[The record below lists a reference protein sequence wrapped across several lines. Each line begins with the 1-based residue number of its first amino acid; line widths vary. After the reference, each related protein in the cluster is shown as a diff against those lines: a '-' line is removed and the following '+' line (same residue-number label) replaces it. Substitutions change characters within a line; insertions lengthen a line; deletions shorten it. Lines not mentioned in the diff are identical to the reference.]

1 MCRARNQRMLHNTIL
16 FVHLQYDAPDSP
28 QSRAL
33 RVLAATVVRTTAPP
47 LYLVGG
53 YAYDDFDTDSLPLA
67 VARAVRAEHQ
77 ARTDTAMAG
86 QLQAHMAAL
95 AAAQMTV
102 TPLLR
107 AGAPQTVL
115 AQVARTLDATQVL
128 VGMPQHYQGFA
139 ISLGG
144 SYEALQAA
152 LPCRVCR
159 AIPLEVGH
167 PRRQHQ
173 DHRAPARVL
182 GWQAA

>member
-1 MCRARNQRMLHNTIL
+1 MPHTTIL

-33 RVLAATVVRTTAPP
+33 RALAATVVRTTTPP

-53 YAYDDFDTDSLPLA
+53 YAYDDFDTDSLPVA
-67 VARAVRAEHQ
+67 VARAVCAEHQ

-86 QLQAHMAAL
+86 QLQAHVAAL

-115 AQVARTLDATQVL
+115 AQVARTLDAALVL
-128 VGMPQHYQGFA
+128 VGMPQNYQGFA
-139 ISLGG
+139 IALGG

-159 AIPLEVGH
+159 AIPPAAGH
-167 PRRQHQ
+167 PRGQ
-173 DHRAPARVL
+173 DQGHGAPARVW

>member
-1 MCRARNQRMLHNTIL
+1 MPYNTIL

-28 QSRAL
+28 QSCAL
-33 RVLAATVVRTTAPP
+33 RALAATVVCTTAPP

-77 ARTDTAMAG
+77 ARIDRAMAG
-86 QLQAHMAAL
+86 PLQAHVAAL
-95 AAAQMTV
+95 AAAQITV

-107 AGAPQTVL
+107 AGPPPTVL
-115 AQVARTLDATQVL
+115 AQVARALDAALVV
-128 VGMPQHYQGFA
+128 VGMPQPAQGFMVA
-139 ISLGG
+139 LGG

-152 LPCRVCR
+152 LPCRVCC
-159 AIPLEVGH
+159 AIPPATSH
-167 PRRQHQ
+167 PRGQVKGR
-173 DHRAPARVL
+173 RAPASVP